1 MEGHGKT
8 GLLVG
13 FAGYLLQRQDGS
25 KDLDG
30 GGKVQQPRT
39 WTARMMVR
47 AKQQGCG
54 LCGLGI
60 FFFFF
65 SLFYFSFWFLHGLG
79 KREEHGRGYTNSGLK
94 ARRCWCD
101 PMGWLN

>member
-30 GGKVQQPRT
+30 GGVVNCRLGSNARAWAGGSERSQMDRAGRDGGLICAAEEELKNRSA
-39 WTARMMVR
+39 WTDD
-47 AKQQGCG
+47 G
-54 LCGLGI
+54 
-60 FFFFF
+60 
-65 SLFYFSFWFLHGLG
+65 
-79 KREEHGRGYTNSGLK
+79 
-94 ARRCWCD
+94 
-101 PMGWLN
+101 